1 MKGKTDFLGTTT
13 VLIEQGKGC
22 INLGIHWELS
32 LSQWFMLRSFILRQS
47 AIALVGLALVATP
60 TSAQTVN
67 WEQLRRACPQNP
79 RAYVGSAAQA
89 ASMKEAVRRY
99 LGATADSL
107 EHMSDPT
114 IYRGWGDISFL
125 SGEMSSARQFLIN
138 PNGRVT
144 ELSFSLD
151 FASGQHDNYRSL
163 ERMRNLG
170 VSPEVTACLHEGA
183 RLFHF

>member
-1 MKGKTDFLGTTT
+1 M
-13 VLIEQGKGC
+13 
-22 INLGIHWELS
+22 
-32 LSQWFMLRSFILRQS
+32 
-47 AIALVGLALVATP
+47 
-60 TSAQTVN
+60 
-67 WEQLRRACPQNP
+67 
-79 RAYVGSAAQA
+79 GSAAQA

-107 EHMSDPT
+107 EHMTDPT
-114 IYRGWGDISFL
+114 IYRGWGELSFFL
-125 SGEMSSARQFLIN
+125 RGMSSAREFLIN
-138 PNGRVT
+138 PSGRVI

-170 VSPEVTACLHEGA
+170 VPPQVTACLHEGA